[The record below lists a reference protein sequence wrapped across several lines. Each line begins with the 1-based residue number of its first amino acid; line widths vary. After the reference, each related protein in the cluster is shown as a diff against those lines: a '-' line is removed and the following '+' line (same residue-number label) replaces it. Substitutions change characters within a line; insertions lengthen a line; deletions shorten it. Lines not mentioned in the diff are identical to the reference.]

1 MSGMFR
7 DASTENTLAQ
17 VSKQN
22 SVDESWTFGA
32 QLRASLA
39 GLVLLTGCATESS
52 SEAHKEPVP
61 VIQNAKDGM
70 RSLALAE
77 VNPNSRSIPQAEYD
91 LSGGSK
97 VVVHKPYG
105 NEVYSAVFTMKNGLY
120 PQAGSE
126 AHNVGRHEM
135 LYVIDGSFT
144 LTLNSVEHSLSQG
157 QNLMICDGDRY
168 ILRGNGSCLVVVHDQ
183 PGGAT
188 VIEPVRDSSR

>member
-7 DASTENTLAQ
+7 DASAGNTIAQ
-17 VSKQN
+17 GSKQD
-22 SVDESWTFGA
+22 SVGESWSFGS

-39 GLVLLTGCATESS
+39 GLVLLTGCATENSS
-52 SEAHKEPVP
+52 GAHKEPVP

-77 VNPNSRSIPQAEYD
+77 VNPNDHSIPQAEYD

-105 NEVYSAVFTMKNGLY
+105 DAVYSAVFTMNNGPY

-144 LTLNSVEHSLSQG
+144 VTLNSVEHSIAQG

-188 VIEPVRDSSR
+188 VIEPVRDNSR